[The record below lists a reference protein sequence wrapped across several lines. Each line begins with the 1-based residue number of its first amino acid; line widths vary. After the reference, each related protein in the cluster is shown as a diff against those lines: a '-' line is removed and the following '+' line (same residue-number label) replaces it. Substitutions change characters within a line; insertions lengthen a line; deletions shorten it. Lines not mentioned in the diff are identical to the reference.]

1 MQNDS
6 ILIKKLSSQTE
17 SIIVG
22 MDVAPPVVTVA
33 TSAIAVNKNKK

>member
-6 ILIKKLSSQTE
+6 TLIKKLVSQTE

-22 MDVAPPVVTVA
+22 MDILPP
-33 TSAIAVNKNKK
+33 AITAASSMVSVNKNKK